1 MSWYAFANNKSS
13 KIHVSNLQICTFSH
27 CQIEYKMSKK
37 NDFAQSL
44 SGLSEADLTAKI
56 KEDEMRMKKL
66 TFAHAIAPLENPQSI
81 RVLRRDI
88 ARLKT
93 QLRKTQIGA

>member
-1 MSWYAFANNKSS
+1 
-13 KIHVSNLQICTFSH
+13 
-27 CQIEYKMSKK
+27 MSKT
-37 NDFAQSL
+37 NEFTQSL
-44 SGLSEADLTAKI
+44 KGLSETDLTAKI

-81 RVLRRDI
+81 RALRRDI

-93 QLRKTQIGA
+93 QLRKTQTGA

>member
-1 MSWYAFANNKSS
+1 MSC
-13 KIHVSNLQICTFSH
+13 LQICTFSH